1 MGAEKENTPA
11 LQAPKTVGF
20 ADIWYAARAHEKTSI
35 PSKTDLPLS
44 TLVSYM
50 PNIAMLKHEPD
61 GRARYTLFG
70 TGLANAFGQDLT
82 GQYADSPMNDE
93 ARIALEEVIGAFYA
107 EHGRDALFGRWTM
120 SKART
125 STGRLIEF
133 ENLALPYR
141 EANDDSIRYIAYA
154 ITLTTLDYGEG
165 MVERFPDTATR
176 MFNAET
182 ERPAWLYQDPDA
194 AALIIEPN
202 VA

>member
-11 LQAPKTVGF
+11 LQSPKTVGF
-20 ADIWYAARAHEKTSI
+20 ADIWYTAREHAKTQI
-35 PSKTDLPLS
+35 PAKTDLPLS

-93 ARIALEEVIGAFYA
+93 ARVALEEVIGAFYA

-141 EANDDSIRYIAYA
+141 EGNDNSIRYIAFA

-182 ERPAWLYQDPDA
+182 ERPTWLHQDPDA

>member
-1 MGAEKENTPA
+1 MGVQLEKPPA
-11 LQAPKTVGF
+11 LQSPKTVGF
-20 ADIWYAARAHEKTSI
+20 ADLWYDARAIAKTTI
-35 PSKTDLPLS
+35 PTKTDLPLPK
-44 TLVSYM
+44 LVRYM
-50 PNIAMLKHEPD
+50 PNLAMLKREPD

-70 TGLANAFGQDLT
+70 TGLAAAFGHDLT
-82 GQYADSPMNDE
+82 GHYAETPMNEE
-93 ARIALEEVIGAFYA
+93 ARDALGKVISAFYE
-107 EHGRDALFGRWTM
+107 EHGPDALFGRWTM

-141 EANDDSIRYIAYA
+141 EASDDSIRYIAYA

-182 ERPAWLYQDPDA
+182 ERPDWLQQDPES
-194 AALIIEPN
+194 AALVIEAN

>member
-1 MGAEKENTPA
+1 MGVVRNKEPA
-11 LQAPKTVGF
+11 LRSPKTVGF
-20 ADIWYAARAHEKTSI
+20 AGIWYNARAMAGTTI
-35 PSKTDLPLS
+35 PTKTDLPLS
-44 TLVSYM
+44 NLVRYM

-70 TGLANAFGQDLT
+70 TGLAHAFGQDLT
-82 GQYADSPMNDE
+82 GRYAETPMNDA
-93 ARIALEEVIGAFYA
+93 ARVALEEVIGAFYE

-141 EANDDSIRYIAYA
+141 EENDNSIRYIAHA

-165 MVERFPDTATR
+165 MVERFPDTETR

-182 ERPAWLYQDPDA
+182 ERPAWLYQDPNADA
-194 AALIIEPN
+194 LFIEPS

>member
-1 MGAEKENTPA
+1 MGVQVENPPA
-11 LQAPKTVGF
+11 LQSPKTVGF
-20 ADIWYAARAHEKTSI
+20 ADLWYDARAIAKTTI
-35 PSKTDLPLS
+35 PAKTDLPLPK
-44 TLVSYM
+44 LVPFM
-50 PNIAMLKHEPD
+50 ANIAMLKHEPD

-70 TGLANAFGQDLT
+70 TGLAAAFGQDLT
-82 GQYADSPMNDE
+82 GQFAETPMNDE
-93 ARIALEEVIGAFYA
+93 ARNALERVISAFYE
-107 EHGRDALFGRWTM
+107 EHGRNTLFGRWTL

-141 EANDDSIRYIAYA
+141 EASDNSIRYIAYA

-165 MVERFPDTATR
+165 MVERFPDTETR

-182 ERPAWLYQDPDA
+182 DRPAWLQQDPES
-194 AALIIEPN
+194 AALIVEAN

>member
-1 MGAEKENTPA
+1 MP
-11 LQAPKTVGF
+11 LMDLAPF
-20 ADIWYAARAHEKTSI
+20 MA
-35 PSKTDLPLS
+35 
-44 TLVSYM
+44 
-50 PNIAMLKHEPD
+50 NIAMLKHEPD

-70 TGLANAFGQDLT
+70 TGLAAAFGQDLT
-82 GQYADSPMNDE
+82 GQFAETPMNDE
-93 ARIALEEVIGAFYA
+93 ARNALERVISAFYE
-107 EHGRDALFGRWTM
+107 EHGRNTLFGRWTL

-141 EANDDSIRYIAYA
+141 EASDNSIRYIAYA

-165 MVERFPDTATR
+165 MVERFPDTETR

-182 ERPAWLYQDPDA
+182 DRPAWLQQDPES
-194 AALIIEPN
+194 AALIVEAN

>member
-1 MGAEKENTPA
+1 MGAHQEKNPA
-11 LQAPKTVGF
+11 LQSPKTVGF
-20 ADIWYAARAHEKTSI
+20 ADLWYDARAIAKTTI
-35 PSKTDLPLS
+35 PAKTDLPLPR
-44 TLVSYM
+44 LVPFMSHL
-50 PNIAMLKHEPD
+50 AMLKHDPD

-70 TGLANAFGQDLT
+70 TGLAAAFGQDLT
-82 GQYADSPMNDE
+82 GQYADTPMNGE
-93 ARIALEEVIGAFYA
+93 ARAKLETVIGAFHE
-107 EHGRDALFGRWTM
+107 EHGRDALFGRWTL

-141 EANDDSIRYIAYA
+141 EASDNSIRYIAHA

-182 ERPAWLYQDPDA
+182 DRPAWLDQDPA
-194 AALIIEPN
+194 SAALIVEPN

>member
-1 MGAEKENTPA
+1 MGVQVENPPA
-11 LQAPKTVGF
+11 LQSPKTVGF
-20 ADIWYAARAHEKTSI
+20 ADLWYDARAIAKTTI
-35 PSKTDLPLS
+35 PAKTDLPLPK
-44 TLVSYM
+44 LVPFM
-50 PNIAMLKHEPD
+50 ANIAMLKHEPD

-70 TGLANAFGQDLT
+70 TGLAAAFGQDLT
-82 GQYADSPMNDE
+82 GQFAETPMNEE
-93 ARIALEEVIGAFYA
+93 ARTKLETVITGFYE
-107 EHGRDALFGRWTM
+107 EHGRDALFGRWTL

-141 EANDDSIRYIAYA
+141 EASDNSIRYIAHA

-182 ERPAWLYQDPDA
+182 DRPDWLYQDLEA